1 MLKYIADITILAV
14 EIICY
19 LIFFGIFARGKK

>member
-19 LIFFGIFARGKK
+19 LIFFGIFPEVKK

>member
-19 LIFFGIFARGKK
+19 LIFLAYLPEVKK